1 MNHNIAKPKKASP
14 AELAKL
20 LTAQHA
26 QIYELTPTN
35 AVPAVAKVAGEMKPR
50 GRYYLLSVVD

>member
-1 MNHNIAKPKKASP
+1 MNNSIAKPRKPSA

-26 QIYELTPTN
+26 QIYELTATN
-35 AVPAVAKVAGEMKPR
+35 AVPTIAKAVSEMKPR
-50 GRYYLLSVVD
+50 ERYYLLAVV